1 MPHMNFPFLGVNKN
15 LQAFY
20 ITACLLSSHESE
32 VWYNRGMKKPY
43 PQDFRLNITPV
54 GDHLEIHIAPLDITV
69 STAPGK
75 TSHSD
80 ALDVAQAAIEQ
91 HVMRDLELHPTARQA
106 VVQ

>member
-1 MPHMNFPFLGVNKN
+1 MNFPFLGVNKN
-15 LQAFY
+15 LQTFY

-91 HVMRDLELHPTARQA
+91 HVMRDLELYPTARQA